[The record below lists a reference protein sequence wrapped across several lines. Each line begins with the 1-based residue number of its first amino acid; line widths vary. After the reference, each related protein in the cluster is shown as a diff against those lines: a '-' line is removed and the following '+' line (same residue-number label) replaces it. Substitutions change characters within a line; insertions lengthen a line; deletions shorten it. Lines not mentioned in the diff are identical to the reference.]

1 MVVKILLED
10 YFSLSFLY
18 VFVYG
23 LFVNIVSVSQYSQ
36 FVWYIIVWLRVFFK
50 NYLGF
55 IGDLLV
61 SDVMRILRS
70 KDKFRVKLIF
80 VQWKY
85 YLLIIVVFRINFF

>member
-23 LFVNIVSVSQYSQ
+23 LFVNIVSVSQYLQ